1 MENTYILI
9 LEQDLKK
16 KNLILDK
23 IMIANQKQRDALED
37 PNLDPEDFD
46 KIVDEKA
53 GLIEQLEQLD
63 VGFEQVYNRVRDELQ
78 ENKETYK
85 DDIALMKN
93 LIREL
98 TEKSATIQTQEM
110 RNKDLMTQKFSAIK
124 KQVREIRSSQKIVN
138 QYYRNMMKANYID
151 PQFMDNKK

>member
-46 KIVDEKA
+46 KIVEEKA

-63 VGFEQVYNRVRDELQ
+63 IGFEQVYHRVRDELQ
-78 ENKETYK
+78 DNKEAYK
-85 DDIALMKN
+85 EDIALMQK

-138 QYYRNMMKANYID
+138 QYYRNMMKANYVD

>member
-23 IMIANQKQRDALED
+23 IIIANQKQRDALED
-37 PNLDPEDFD
+37 PNLDPDDFD
-46 KIVDEKA
+46 KIVEEKA
-53 GLIEQLEQLD
+53 GLIEQLDQLD
-63 VGFEQVYNRVRDELQ
+63 AGFEQVYNRVRDELQ
-78 ENKETYK
+78 ENKEAYK
-85 DDIALMKN
+85 EDIALMQK

-138 QYYRNMMKANYID
+138 QYYRNMMKANYVD

>member
-1 MENTYILI
+1 MENAYILI

-23 IMIANQKQRDALED
+23 IIIANQKQRDALED
-37 PNLDPEDFD
+37 PNLDPDDFD
-46 KIVDEKA
+46 KIVEEKA
-53 GLIEQLEQLD
+53 GLIEQLDQLD
-63 VGFEQVYNRVRDELQ
+63 AGFEQVYNRVRDELQ
-78 ENKETYK
+78 ENKEAYK
-85 DDIALMKN
+85 EDIALMQK

-138 QYYRNMMKANYID
+138 QYYRNMMKANYVD